1 VKIFD
6 FPLARFR
13 FLPQCPVVSRNTPP
27 TKTMKK
33 YSYYLPLISRKTG
46 SKFVWQGAYT
56 ELADG
61 TILLPSGEECEENK
75 SFPN

>member
-1 VKIFD
+1 
-6 FPLARFR
+6 
-13 FLPQCPVVSRNTPP
+13 
-27 TKTMKK
+27 MKK